1 MTTEPNNLPDFIFQE
16 TQYFGSNG
24 RIVLRRHVVAGKE
37 PEKWR
42 EFHGVSTVELPL
54 GEGPDGQT
62 MTKNHEIIFPFFG
75 ISTHIHKNPLKCVQ
89 ECFKVYETVEHQAK
103 VDTTEHY
110 KKVVREHLAKAAETE
125 AKAVAEG
132 KSVIIPGRSAPQERH
147 LDRDGNEIA
156 APAQPKPKKS
166 IILGG

>member
-1 MTTEPNNLPDFIFQE
+1 MTEPNNLPDFIFQE

-37 PEKWR
+37 PELWR
-42 EFHGVSTVELPL
+42 EFLGVTVVELPI
-54 GEGPDGQT
+54 GEDKDGKT
-62 MTKNHEIIFPFFG
+62 LYKNHEIIFPFFG

-89 ECFKVYETVEHQAK
+89 ECFKVYEDVEQKAK
-103 VDTTEHY
+103 IDTLEHY
-110 KKVVREHLAKAAETE
+110 KKAVREHIAKAAETE
-125 AKAVAEG
+125 AKALAEG
-132 KSVIIPGRSAPQERH
+132 KSVIIPGRSAQQERH

-156 APAQPKPKKS
+156 APAQPKKS